1 MTSFSLAAEVSGGA
15 WVAVSM
21 SLADDSLP
29 SVTFPSTSALTWSA
43 LPDLENL
50 SASSRFFGACASIA
64 LFTASTNA
72 FLSNS
77 PGFASFIFSAFAALP
92 WASLSSGG
100 ATAASCDAFAS
111 PAAGGWTAILVFFA
125 ATSALTLRKPAAWAG
140 DGFTG
145 AV

>member
-1 MTSFSLAAEVSGGA
+1 MSLAAEVSGGA
-15 WVAVSM
+15 FVAVSM
-21 SLADDSLP
+21 SLAEDSLP
-29 SVTFPSTSALTWSA
+29 SVTLPSTSALTFSA

-77 PGFASFIFSAFAALP
+77 PGFAAFIFSAFAALP

-100 ATAASCDAFAS
+100 ATAASWEALDSA
-111 PAAGGWTAILVFFA
+111 AAGG
-125 ATSALTLRKPAAWAG
+125 
-140 DGFTG
+140 
-145 AV
+145 